1 MIDTKKFLD
10 MLNSGFKEASQKYD
24 HASLSKFSLLLVDL
38 ENYMR
43 EYIQTASAPQIMKI
57 VEKLNKGENL
67 SIKDLDLIQY
77 WLVGDAE
84 YYAKLENNLQDWT
97 DEIKRLVD
105 EMNKFEGAKIEL
117 EEASRIR
124 ALLVDAMRT
133 AGNISFYFQQKERL
147 EKFRDSVKDLDQEER
162 LLLIKLLVSKLGSD
176 DY

>member
-84 YYAKLENNLQDWT
+84 YYAKLENNFDDWMS
-97 DEIKRLVD
+97 EIKRLVGEISSFVGKD
-105 EMNKFEGAKIEL
+105 ITVEDAVH
-117 EEASRIR
+117 IR
-124 ALLVDAMRT
+124 ALLMDAMRT
-133 AGNISFYFQQKERL
+133 AGDVAFYLQQKERL
-147 EKFRDSVKDLDQEER
+147 EKFEESVKELDPDER
-162 LLLIKLLVSKLGSD
+162 MLLIKLLVSKLGSD